1 MYLVAVGESEFL
13 RALFHSFQIDNLKS
27 ASHFSEVLSKY
38 KSKLELVEM
47 VEKLEN
53 FGVLGDSW
61 IELLGVT

>member
-1 MYLVAVGESEFL
+1 M
-13 RALFHSFQIDNLKS
+13 
-27 ASHFSEVLSKY
+27 SHFSEVLSKY

-47 VEKLEN
+47 VEKLVKY